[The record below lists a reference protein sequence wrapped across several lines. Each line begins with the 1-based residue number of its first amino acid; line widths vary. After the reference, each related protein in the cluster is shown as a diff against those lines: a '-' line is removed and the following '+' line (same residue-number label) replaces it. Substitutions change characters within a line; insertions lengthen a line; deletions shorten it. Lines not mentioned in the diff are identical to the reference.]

1 MDDDDKYVSLM
12 EKYKTKRLED
22 PQGAMKYLDA
32 AIALKDQGRVSE
44 DAIIG
49 GAYI

>member
-12 EKYKTKRLED
+12 EKYKMERTKD
-22 PQGAMKYLDA
+22 PQGAMRFLDA
-32 AIALKDQGRVSE
+32 AIALKNQGRVSE

-49 GAYI
+49 GAYL